1 MFSCWVSR
9 VVLTGAV
16 MHADTEPDVLRAT
29 VRHILAGTAYAC
41 TAVIALES
49 LAGPI
54 VL

>member
-1 MFSCWVSR
+1 M
-9 VVLTGAV
+9 VLTGAV

-29 VRHILAGTAYAC
+29 VGQILAGTAYAC

-49 LAGPI
+49 LAGPV